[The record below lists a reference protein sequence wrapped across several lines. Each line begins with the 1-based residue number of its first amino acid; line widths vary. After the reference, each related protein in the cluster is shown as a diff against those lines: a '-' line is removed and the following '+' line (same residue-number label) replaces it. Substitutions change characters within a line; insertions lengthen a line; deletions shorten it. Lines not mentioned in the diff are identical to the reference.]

1 MGRPGELLGSV
12 DYELIC
18 LWSEL
23 ICAENIVLFV
33 PPNFIFP
40 NQFLKNFFSS
50 SLYRVLFYFVFL
62 FGKRR
67 KYANNWIECFYIF
80 TYLWDGNSVHIKNTV
95 PWHEEFVWSCVCVCV
110 LKERERERDNQIKN
124 HFPHQPSSDFFPLTK
139 VSSWLPPP
147 SSAVLWFSHSDV
159 QPIPPYIFPSH
170 FLIFILFFQIVVWL
184 FPLVFNWISPWQK
197 KKKKEPP
204 NPPLLHASS
213 KSIDPPDLFDVLTQ
227 ILLS

>member
-40 NQFLKNFFSS
+40 NQFFKK
-50 SLYRVLFYFVFL
+50 FL
-62 FGKRR
+62 FEFFISCSLLFCFLFAKRR

-110 LKERERERDNQIKN
+110 LKERERERQPNQES
-124 HFPHQPSSDFFPLTK
+124 FS
-139 VSSWLPPP
+139 PP
-147 SSAVLWFSHSDV
+147 AQLWFLSTHQSV
-159 QPIPPYIFPSH
+159 
-170 FLIFILFFQIVVWL
+170 FLT
-184 FPLVFNWISPWQK
+184 PA
-197 KKKKEPP
+197 
-204 NPPLLHASS
+204 PLLRRVV
-213 KSIDPPDLFDVLTQ
+213 I
-227 ILLS
+227 